1 MDAINDVLYQVE
13 RGIMALVREGDLRKK
28 LRRFWFESLIDIS
41 PAALPEA
48 LQRELHMLRAPF
60 SAVQARPVA
69 LWSENEVQQ
78 WLKAVLGFYHRLS
91 EQAFRE
97 NAGQK
102 M

>member
-1 MDAINDVLYQVE
+1 MDAISDVLYQVE

-28 LRRFWFESLIDIS
+28 LRRFWFESLIGIS

-60 SAVQARPVA
+60 SAAQARPVA
-69 LWSENEVQQ
+69 QWSENEVQQ

>member
-13 RGIMALVREGDLRKK
+13 RGVMALAREGDLRKK
-28 LRRFWFESLIDIS
+28 VRRFWFESLIVIPS
-41 PAALPEA
+41 AALSNA

-60 SAVQARPVA
+60 SAPQARPVA
-69 LWSENEVQQ
+69 AWSEEEVQQ
-78 WLKAVLGFYHRLS
+78 WLNAVLGFYHRLS

-97 NAGQK
+97 STANK